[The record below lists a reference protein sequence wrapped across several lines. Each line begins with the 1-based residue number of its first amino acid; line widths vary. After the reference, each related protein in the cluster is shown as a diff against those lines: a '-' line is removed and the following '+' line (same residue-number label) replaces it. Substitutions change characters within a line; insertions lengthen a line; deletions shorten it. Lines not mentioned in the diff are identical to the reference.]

1 MGPSS
6 AMRLIFFSPLPRGC
20 QAHVRANSS
29 FILSAQEMN
38 HRCNLI
44 RLLQNPAQCA
54 TSVLFVGALSVAL
67 PFSEATDSLFRALQ
81 KAELSAASKT
91 NCCFGSVDI
100 SLALVLVSG
109 CTGQAGSPA
118 VPVYGNARVR
128 ARTLGFARVNECVRS
143 RACVR
148 VCEWER
154 SDRRTHFGELSV
166 SVSLSVSKAAS
177 SCRSS

>member
-1 MGPSS
+1 
-6 AMRLIFFSPLPRGC
+6 
-20 QAHVRANSS
+20 
-29 FILSAQEMN
+29 MN

-44 RLLQNPAQCA
+44 RLLHNPAQCA
-54 TSVLFVGALSVAL
+54 TSLCFLWGHCQWTL

-81 KAELSAASKT
+81 KAALSAASKT
-91 NCCFGSVDI
+91 NCCFSAVDI

-148 VCEWER
+148 VCVRVCEWER

-166 SVSLSVSKAAS
+166 SLSHSPFLKRPHHAAPAD
-177 SCRSS
+177 CRYNRIYYEVG

>member
-1 MGPSS
+1 M
-6 AMRLIFFSPLPRGC
+6 
-20 QAHVRANSS
+20 
-29 FILSAQEMN
+29 
-38 HRCNLI
+38 
-44 RLLQNPAQCA
+44 
-54 TSVLFVGALSVAL
+54 AL

-81 KAELSAASKT
+81 KAALSAASKT
-91 NCCFGSVDI
+91 NCCFCAVDI